1 MCDKDYLKI
10 KKGKK
15 YDGPVVQKDLFVVF
29 THYFRICDDMSQ
41 FNDSAFKGKVLLTQG
56 SRTILKHSSSMKT
69 AAAKKLTTKYKKL
82 YQMLQP
88 VRKKKKN
95 LV

>member
-29 THYFRICDDMSQ
+29 THYFRICDMSQ

-56 SRTILKHSSSMKT
+56 SRTILKHSSSMKS